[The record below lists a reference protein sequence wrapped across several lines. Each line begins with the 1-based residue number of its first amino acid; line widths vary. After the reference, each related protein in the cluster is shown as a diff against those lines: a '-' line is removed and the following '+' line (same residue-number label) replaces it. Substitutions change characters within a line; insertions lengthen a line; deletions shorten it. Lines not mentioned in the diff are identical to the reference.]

1 MRHTG
6 CREKLQKYGEEIKQ
20 FERELE
26 ERHHRQMQQEMVEYL
41 EALDR
46 KGSAEVIERGGYESK
61 GLLRRKI
68 LTSVGV
74 VSVRVRCYRHR
85 SGHRVYPLRD
95 VCGIAFET
103 PRARERCVRLVVER
117 SYGSSAELLWE
128 EFGMRLS
135 RMRLWKIAQE
145 EGVKEHQQLE
155 VERARIYEKAQAG
168 EESSQKKPMAIVELD
183 GTMLASREAGERD
196 AYGRK
201 RMEVKVGV
209 LFRGTKRVSRR
220 RCKSVDR
227 TVYAR
232 VAEAEEF
239 GEQWYTRCHQ
249 AGLSS
254 GEPVHVI
261 ADGAGWIGSI
271 RQAQFPRSRYTLDLY
286 HLKQKARA
294 VLLEHQYE
302 YFCRLVK
309 TNLVEMA
316 VEYLERL
323 RPSDDRHAE
332 ALQQF
337 RQYLED
343 NRSGLR
349 YQSQEIWGSGVVE
362 KLVDVVVGKRMKRQG
377 MSWSRSGAN
386 NLLALRCHY
395 INAIAA

>member
-6 CREKLQKYGEEIKQ
+6 CTKKLQKYGEEIKQ

-41 EALDR
+41 EAVDR
-46 KGSAEVIERGGYESK
+46 KASAEVLQRGGYESK
-61 GLLRRKI
+61 GLIRRKI
-68 LTSVGV
+68 LTSVGLV
-74 VSVRVRCYRHR
+74 TVQVRCYKHR
-85 SGHRVYPLRD
+85 GGHRVYPLRD
-95 VCGIAFET
+95 VCGIGSET
-103 PRARERCVRLVVER
+103 PRAHERCMRLVVER
-117 SYGSSAELLWE
+117 PYGWSAQLLRE

-145 EGVKEHQQLE
+145 EGEREHRQLE
-155 VERARIYEKAQAG
+155 AQRAKIYEEARVG

-209 LFRGTKRVSRR
+209 LFRGTKRVSSRR
-220 RCKSVDR
+220 RKSVER

-239 GEQWYTRCHQ
+239 GEQWYTRCRR

-254 GEPVHVI
+254 EEPVQVI

-302 YFCRLVK
+302 YFCRLIK
-309 TNLVEMA
+309 TNLVQTA
-316 VEYLERL
+316 LEYLERL

-337 RQYLED
+337 RQYLEE
-343 NRSGLR
+343 NRNGLCYR
-349 YQSQEIWGSGVVE
+349 PQEIWGSGVVE

-386 NLLALRCHY
+386 NLLALRCRH

>member
-20 FERELE
+20 FEWELE

-46 KGSAEVIERGGYESK
+46 KASAELLQRRGYESK
-61 GLLRRKI
+61 GLSRRKI

-74 VSVRVRCYRHR
+74 VTVRVRCYRHR
-85 SGHRVYPLRD
+85 SGHRIYPLRD

-117 SYGSSAELLWE
+117 SYGSSAELLRE
-128 EFGMRLS
+128 EFGMK
-135 RMRLWKIAQE
+135 LWKIAQE
-145 EGVKEHQQLE
+145 EGAREHQQLE
-155 VERARIYEKAQAG
+155 AERAKLYEKAQAG

-183 GTMLASREAGERD
+183 GTMVASREAGERD

-201 RMEVKVGV
+201 RMEMKVGV

-220 RCKSVDR
+220 RRKSVER

-239 GEQWYTRCHQ
+239 GEQWYTHCHQ

-254 GEPVHVI
+254 EEPVQVI

-271 RQAQFPRSRYTLDLY
+271 RDAQFPRSRYTLDLY
-286 HLKQKARA
+286 HLKQKARG

-302 YFCRLVK
+302 YFCRLIK

-337 RQYLED
+337 RQYLEE

-349 YQSQEIWGSGVVE
+349 YQPQEIWGSGVVE